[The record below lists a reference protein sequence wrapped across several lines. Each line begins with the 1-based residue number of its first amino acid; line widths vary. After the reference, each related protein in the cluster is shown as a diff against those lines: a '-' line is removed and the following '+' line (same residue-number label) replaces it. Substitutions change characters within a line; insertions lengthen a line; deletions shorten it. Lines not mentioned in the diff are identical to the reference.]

1 MAKPTAAQKA
11 LPRHG
16 FEVSRGLLS
25 RAVAAFGGTGPQ
37 AGPISMDLRFGLT
50 SSELD
55 VVGTSKPL
63 QASLNRILANIGTL
77 WIRKIEARQR
87 ALDLYKTGLMI
98 SRWRAVRVKDTGRT
112 FNTRVAIANDTPYL
126 VYVHAKDTPKS
137 STFLKTELPKI
148 TTNISADL
156 TADLYALRSSPAFQ
170 RAVKIAIL
178 SGSVRA

>member
-1 MAKPTAAQKA
+1 MFAVKPARANSTAMTA
-11 LPRHG
+11 
-16 FEVSRGLLS
+16 S
-25 RAVAAFGGTGPQ
+25 RAAAP
-37 AGPISMDLRFGLT
+37 ACKGLVMVPKLGREPAA
-50 SSELD
+50 SEATRPSAWR

-98 SRWRAVRVKDTGRT
+98 SRWRAVRVKDAGRN

-126 VYVHAKDTPKS
+126 VYVHAKGTAKS
-137 STFLKTELPKI
+137 ATFLKTELPKI